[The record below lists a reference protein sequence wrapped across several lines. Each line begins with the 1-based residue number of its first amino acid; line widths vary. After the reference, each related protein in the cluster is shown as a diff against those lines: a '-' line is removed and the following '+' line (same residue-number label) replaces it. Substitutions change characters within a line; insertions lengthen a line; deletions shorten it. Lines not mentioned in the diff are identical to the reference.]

1 MARKHPGAAQPRTR
15 RNATEGLSSRR
26 PPFKKVIACQPFA
39 QILVRALAPGT
50 QPGGVTCTSSA
61 DFLVYCSTNYF
72 GPGGAPPSW
81 GYAVGVKSTASAL
94 GSASPVF
101 IVGGVANDVVT
112 ITMQPG
118 TTGFITLQ
126 TQCNAKASITFT

>member
-1 MARKHPGAAQPRTR
+1 MARKRAA
-15 RNATEGLSSRR
+15 ASR
-26 PPFKKVIACQPFA
+26 PPRRRKRHNCEPLS
-39 QILVRALAPGT
+39 QILVYALAPGT
-50 QPGGVTCTSSA
+50 QPAGVECTSTA

-81 GYAVGVKSTASAL
+81 GYAVGVKSTGATL

-101 IVGGVANDVVT
+101 TVGGVSNDVIT
-112 ITMQPG
+112 ITMEPG

-126 TQCNAKASITFT
+126 TRCDAKASITST

>member
-1 MARKHPGAAQPRTR
+1 MARKRPEASRSAPRR
-15 RNATEGLSSRR
+15 KHHNCE
-26 PPFKKVIACQPFA
+26 PFS

-50 QPGGVTCTSSA
+50 QPAGVLCTSSA

-81 GYAVGVKSTASAL
+81 GYGVEVKSTGAGL

-101 IVGGVANDVVT
+101 TVGGVPNDVIT
-112 ITMQPG
+112 ITMEPG

-126 TQCNAKASITFT
+126 TRCDAKASITST

>member
-1 MARKHPGAAQPRTR
+1 MARKSPGLAPSRIR
-15 RNATEGLSSRR
+15 RKR
-26 PPFKKVIACQPFA
+26 ACQPFS
-39 QILVRALAPGT
+39 QILVRALAPPS
-50 QPGGVTCTSSA
+50 QPAGVACTSSA

-72 GPGGAPPSW
+72 LPGGAPPSW
-81 GYAVGVKSTASAL
+81 GYAVGVQSTASGF
-94 GSASPVF
+94 GSVSPMF

>member
-1 MARKHPGAAQPRTR
+1 MARKRPTAARPRTGKTHR
-15 RNATEGLSSRR
+15 CE
-26 PPFKKVIACQPFA
+26 PFS
-39 QILVRALAPGT
+39 QILVQALAPGT
-50 QPGGVTCTSSA
+50 QLARVKCTSDR

-72 GPGGAPPSW
+72 GTGGAPPSW
-81 GYAVGVKSTASAL
+81 GYAVEVKSTGSAF

-101 IVGGVANDVVT
+101 IVGGIAHDVIT

-126 TQCNAKASITFT
+126 TWCDAKASITSA